1 MTESE
6 IDDIQF
12 DVDAYNEQ
20 QLDKAKANFKKG
32 PIPKMK
38 WVLDRILDS
47 LLRRIATVRGG
58 DAPDA
63 FGEYMSDELA
73 RVLGTKTFIE
83 YGGLAIAKDE
93 AASAPSGT
101 HYTDVTYDCTIAEM
115 TDEFN
120 EWLKILAALGT
131 YLREAAILAK
141 AVNPSSTAA
150 RLYLRAWRLLTKIKH
165 RGYAT
170 KDEALAVVRLERV
183 AEDRLWVDVQFA
195 ALPPFRKAKK
205 TKTGTAKGNSKA

>member
-20 QLDKAKANFKKG
+20 QLDEAKADFKKG
-32 PIPKMK
+32 PVPKMK

-47 LLRRIATVRGG
+47 LLRRIATVRDG

-150 RLYLRAWRLLTKIKH
+150 RLYLRAWRLLTK
-165 RGYAT
+165 
-170 KDEALAVVRLERV
+170 DEALAVVRLERV